1 MDNEFQRRLE
11 IAPSFARLACDELT
25 TLIVGEFGGAS
36 YIKTI
41 YLGFQIDGQMVA
53 AAYPDPHRLEVALA
67 LPEEHEAP
75 GLIDATHLTW
85 RTMPVAYQLSEVA
98 RIPELLALAR
108 EAAERVRS
116 GDHHVELPTERFIRS
131 RLERKKR

>member
-1 MDNEFQRRLE
+1 
-11 IAPSFARLACDELT
+11 
-25 TLIVGEFGGAS
+25 
-36 YIKTI
+36 
-41 YLGFQIDGQMVA
+41 
-53 AAYPDPHRLEVALA
+53 
-67 LPEEHEAP
+67 
-75 GLIDATHLTW
+75 
-85 RTMPVAYQLSEVA
+85 MPVAYQLSEVA